1 MNDEATAV
9 ANADAVPSSVDYNNF
24 LANSFAQLQRNYY
37 GGSNNLQQC
46 VVPSDFMAQNGIP
59 QYLQYLG
66 TPHGIPVMDRTFHN
80 NFQQYNDRQTAS
92 GSVPTE
98 DLKYNMDSHFSE
110 QEHLVVLNVLDEQ
123 LNNDSLQLENVFK
136 KLMQELKRSD
146 GEIRSHLFRY
156 FVYLLSIREESGGFA
171 KSTEEAVSKW
181 TADDIVLFK
190 SSLCTNEGN
199 IHFDLATKMKK
210 PVNECILKHA
220 QLMFD
225 NGEIPKTPIPVA
237 NIQNNLKHH
246 IYDDRMPVSSH
257 QSTAAESEQSA
268 SRESSYHSSAPEDSS
283 YHPSASNEAY
293 HPSASNEAYHPS
305 APDDAYHPSAPND
318 VYHTS
323 APKDAYHPS
332 APDNAYHPS
341 APEDSSYHPSAPDDT
356 YHPSA
361 PDDAYHPSAPDDAYH
376 PSAPDNAYH
385 PSAFNEA
392 YHASAPTV
400 LSYHPSLAQQNNSAP
415 WNHPIVNNQSVAAGL
430 RDLFK
435 DSALYDQIISME
447 FGPDGVTN
455 ALNSISST
463 LEASHEKP
471 DDFDSGKKSEKRRK
485 L

>member
-283 YHPSASNEAY
+283 YHPSA
-293 HPSASNEAYHPS
+293 
-305 APDDAYHPSAPND
+305 
-318 VYHTS
+318 
-323 APKDAYHPS
+323 
-332 APDNAYHPS
+332 
-341 APEDSSYHPSAPDDT
+341 PDDT

>member
-305 APDDAYHPSAPND
+305 APDDAYHPSAP
-318 VYHTS
+318 
-323 APKDAYHPS
+323 
-332 APDNAYHPS
+332 
-341 APEDSSYHPSAPDDT
+341 
-356 YHPSA
+356 
-361 PDDAYHPSAPDDAYH
+361 
-376 PSAPDNAYH
+376 DNAYH